1 VTAAETLLSVQG
13 ISKAFGGVQALS
25 GVSISV
31 PRGSVYGL
39 IGPNGAGKTTLFNV
53 ITGFIAPDAGC
64 CTLDGRR
71 LTGEPVHRVVQ
82 MGIAR
87 TFQNIRLF
95 HQMSALENV
104 MVGMHA
110 RSRTGALGAILR
122 TRTVRE
128 EEARLEADAHA
139 LLERVGVE
147 AHANDPAGSLPYGL
161 QRRLEIARALASRP
175 NMVALD
181 EPAAGM
187 NASETASL
195 RELIVGLRDGG
206 TTVLLIE
213 HDVRLVMGL
222 CDRVAVLDHGQLIA
236 EGVPAQVQADP
247 AVIEA
252 YLGAPTA
259 EPGTRAAGTP
269 H

>member
-1 VTAAETLLSVQG
+1 VNAGSAPLLQVHH

-25 GVSISV
+25 GVSLEV
-31 PRGSVYGL
+31 ARGSIYGL

-53 ITGFIAPDAGC
+53 ITGFIVPDAGT
-64 CTLDGRR
+64 CTLDGRQ

-82 MGIAR
+82 LGVAR

-110 RSRTGALGAILR
+110 RSTAGALGAVLR
-122 TRTVRE
+122 TRRVRE
-128 EEARLEADAHA
+128 EEARLEATAHA
-139 LLERVGVE
+139 LLERVSVA
-147 AHANDPAGSLPYGL
+147 AHADKPAGSLPYGL
-161 QRRLEIARALASRP
+161 QRRLEIARALASAP
-175 NMVALD
+175 KLIALD

-195 RELIVGLRDGG
+195 RELIDALREDG

-236 EGVPAQVQADP
+236 EGVPATVQSDP

-259 EPGTRAAGTP
+259 PLAAAVR
-269 H
+269 